1 MDCLSGWVNKTMQ
14 KLYFATPIL
23 VLGPLNGV
31 KMATNMAKWGE
42 GDTKC
47 SILKAMMHM
56 KYYNFI
62 NILSDRKDK

>member
-42 GDTKC
+42 GGYK
-47 SILKAMMHM
+47 LF
-56 KYYNFI
+56 NFEG
-62 NILSDRKDK
+62 NDAYEVSRQPHSSL